1 MKIIVKYRCR
11 RCDERF
17 NVVKNLVNGDD
28 IGFSDFIDRTT
39 NRTCLHNCYNDKNSQ
54 GIAECISI
62 TVEEGLRN
70 GQ

>member
-17 NVVKNLVNGDD
+17 NVVKNLVSYDD
-28 IGFSDFIDRTT
+28 KVFSDFIDRAA
-39 NRTCLHNCYNDKNSQ
+39 NRICSHNCYNDKNSI
-54 GIAECISI
+54 GIAECVSI
-62 TVEEGLRN
+62 TFEEEPRN